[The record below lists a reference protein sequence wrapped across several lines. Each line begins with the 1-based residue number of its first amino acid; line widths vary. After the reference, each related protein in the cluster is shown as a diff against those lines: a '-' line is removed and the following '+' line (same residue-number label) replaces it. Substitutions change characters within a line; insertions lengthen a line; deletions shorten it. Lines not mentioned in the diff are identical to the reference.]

1 MQYYFAVNRI
11 HDFNTS
17 DFKFNKES
25 EIVEARLFT
34 SSVCLMTKSSRSV
47 LSYRTGCTSN
57 AHDFQKQFFGN
68 TFFIQNLELC
78 IKYERTAIDAT
89 RKLATE
95 AKYTLRF
102 FSNESKIRNF
112 WQLFDFLY
120 KQVTIE
126 NRHFSYADG
135 NLTVT
140 ALMREPK
147 HRRKMLSVLLESK
160 QHISSSSSI
169 LGVYSVTLVL
179 YYNVPQKQGILRCQV
194 HKSRNDNLKI

>member
-1 MQYYFAVNRI
+1 MISKNNF
-11 HDFNTS
+11 
-17 DFKFNKES
+17 S
-25 EIVEARLFT
+25 ETLF
-34 SSVCLMTKSSRSV
+34 
-47 LSYRTGCTSN
+47 SY
-57 AHDFQKQFFGN
+57 K
-68 TFFIQNLELC
+68 IQNFASN
-78 IKYERTAIDAT
+78 TAIDAT

-102 FSNESKIRNF
+102 FSNESKIRK
-112 WQLFDFLY
+112 LFDFLY

-169 LGVYSVTLVL
+169 PGVYSQSHWSSTTMYHKNKEFCVFKST
-179 YYNVPQKQGILRCQV
+179 NRETTILRFE
-194 HKSRNDNLKI
+194 SNLRLEAHDFDVLTLACTKEMLFYGV

>member
-1 MQYYFAVNRI
+1 MISKNNF
-11 HDFNTS
+11 
-17 DFKFNKES
+17 S
-25 EIVEARLFT
+25 ETLF
-34 SSVCLMTKSSRSV
+34 
-47 LSYRTGCTSN
+47 SY
-57 AHDFQKQFFGN
+57 K
-68 TFFIQNLELC
+68 IQNFASN
-78 IKYERTAIDAT
+78 TAIDAT

-95 AKYTLRF
+95 AKYTLHF

-169 LGVYSVTLVL
+169 PGVYSQSHWSSTTMYHKNKEFCVFKST
-179 YYNVPQKQGILRCQV
+179 NRETTILRFE
-194 HKSRNDNLKI
+194 SYFALGGA